1 MASGHMATGALLGG
15 LAGPLLPSPLGPVQA
30 VALSSLAGAYLAL
43 VMDLDTR
50 GKCYHLL
57 VPFSWVLRPVLV
69 GIAKLLY
76 HLTRGD
82 DDPEQTSGHRM
93 FTHQPAFAGLLAGLA
108 LWLAWDAP
116 DWRWFAAGVVFVGVW
131 SHRLGDALTEHGV
144 PPGLVHVLV
153 RFFAEEPRVWATLGA
168 PRRLRFVT
176 GGGRKSKRG
185 ARLWRQL
192 ATGKTGRR
200 KHLTL
205 WDRTGEKVVTA
216 VLIVAT
222 VLLGT
227 ATAAG
232 LYPFALS

>member
-1 MASGHMATGALLGG
+1 MASGHMATGALLTG

-30 VALSSLAGAYLAL
+30 VTLSAAAGAYLAL

-57 VPFSWVLRPVLV
+57 VPFSWLLRPLLVL
-69 GIAKLLY
+69 IAKVLY

-82 DDPEQTSGHRM
+82 DDPEQTNGHRM

-116 DWRWFAAGVVFVGVW
+116 EWRWFAAGVVFVGVW
-131 SHRLGDALTEHGV
+131 SHRPGDALTERGV

-153 RFFAEEPRVWATLGA
+153 RFFSGEPRVWATLGV
-168 PRRLRFVT
+168 PTRFRFVT
-176 GGGRKSKRG
+176 GGGRSSSAGR
-185 ARLWRQL
+185 RLWREIK
-192 ATGKTGRR
+192 TGKPSRR
-200 KHLTL
+200 RQLTV
-205 WDRTGEKVVTA
+205 WDRVGEKTVTA
-216 VLIVAT
+216 LLIGAT
-222 VLLGT
+222 VLLGL

-232 LYPFALS
+232 LYPLALS